1 MEEKYKKFKEYNW
14 TESAE
19 WKSYYT
25 NIFPTPP
32 PSKILRYKKKF
43 YRNKIDPDFDIDYKP
58 LNEEENSYSSTN
70 TSSTSYSQ
78 KGNTNTNTNAN
89 NNTFQDM
96 FSKEQTFETYKAA
109 QSLANPINSNLLI
122 GIETFLLIAFI
133 IYLPSSHWASQL
145 ALLGFL
151 VRTVRCVGIPR
162 FDMIYFR
169 ALIMNDS
176 CHILLYTLQTLF
188 DKFNYYIIIPVLIST
203 IIALSDNGRNI
214 VLFKKYT
221 NLVNSKREELIEIR
235 SNIEVTIGFVSIFGV
250 FLKINSILTPILYWQ
265 AMKFRYTLNPYIK
278 KSFSQLNYSSNQF
291 KNSEKCP
298 KLLSLI
304 IDKIQMAISYM
315 AKLGNPQPGQD

>member
-14 TESAE
+14 TDSAE

-58 LNEEENSYSSTN
+58 LNEEDNSNSSTN
-70 TSSTSYSQ
+70 SSSTSYNQ
-78 KGNTNTNTNAN
+78 KANTNN
-89 NNTFQDM
+89 NSFQDM
-96 FSKEQTFETYKAA
+96 FSKEQTFESYKAA

-122 GIETFLLIAFI
+122 LIETFLLIAFI
-133 IYLPSSHWASQL
+133 ISLPSSHKTSIL
-145 ALLGFL
+145 ALLAFL
-151 VRTVRCVGIPR
+151 VRTIRSVGIPK

-176 CHILLYTLQTLF
+176 CHTLLYTLQTLL
-188 DKFNYYIIIPVLIST
+188 DKFNYYIIIPILIST

-214 VLFKKYT
+214 VLVKKYT
-221 NLVNSKREELIEIR
+221 NLVNNKREELIEIR
-235 SNIEVTIGFVSIFGV
+235 SNIEVAIGFVSIFGV

-265 AMKFRYTLNPYIK
+265 AMKFRYILNPYIK

-304 IDKIQMAISYM
+304 IDKVQMAISYM
-315 AKLGNPQPGQD
+315 AKMGNPQSG

>member
-58 LNEEENSYSSTN
+58 LNEEENSYSNTN
-70 TSSTSYSQ
+70 SSSTSYNQ
-78 KGNTNTNTNAN
+78 KGNTNTNSY
-89 NNTFQDM
+89 NNTFQDI
-96 FSKEQTFETYKAA
+96 FSKEQTFEAYKAA

-133 IYLPSSHWASQL
+133 ISLPFSHKTSLL
-145 ALLGFL
+145 ALLSFL
-151 VRTVRCVGIPR
+151 VRTVRCVGIPK

-176 CHILLYTLQTLF
+176 CHTLLYTLQTLL
-188 DKFNYYIIIPVLIST
+188 DKFNYYIIIPILIST

-214 VLFKKYT
+214 VLVKKYT
-221 NLVNSKREELIEIR
+221 NLLNNKREELMEVR
-235 SNIEVTIGFVSIFGV
+235 SNIEVAIGFVSIFGV
-250 FLKINSILTPILYWQ
+250 FLKINSILTPIVYWQ

-278 KSFSQLNYSSNQF
+278 KSFSQLNYFSNQF

-304 IDKIQMAISYM
+304 IDKIQMSISYL

>member
-14 TESAE
+14 TDSAE

-58 LNEEENSYSSTN
+58 LNEEDNSNSSTN
-70 TSSTSYSQ
+70 SSSTSYNQ
-78 KGNTNTNTNAN
+78 KANTNN
-89 NNTFQDM
+89 NSFQDM
-96 FSKEQTFETYKAA
+96 FSKEQTFESYKAA

-122 GIETFLLIAFI
+122 VIETFLLIAFI
-133 IYLPSSHWASQL
+133 ISLPSSHKTSIL
-145 ALLGFL
+145 ALLAFL
-151 VRTVRCVGIPR
+151 VRTIRSVGIPK

-176 CHILLYTLQTLF
+176 CHTLLYTLQTLL
-188 DKFNYYIIIPVLIST
+188 DKFNYYIIIPILIST

-214 VLFKKYT
+214 VLVKKYT
-221 NLVNSKREELIEIR
+221 NLVNNKREELIEIR
-235 SNIEVTIGFVSIFGV
+235 SNIEVTIGFVSIIGV

-265 AMKFRYTLNPYIK
+265 AMKFRYILNPYIK

-304 IDKIQMAISYM
+304 IDKVQMAISYM
-315 AKLGNPQPGQD
+315 AKMGNPQSG

>member
-14 TESAE
+14 AESSE
-19 WKSYYT
+19 WKSYYN

-32 PSKILRYKKKF
+32 SSKILRYKKKF
-43 YRNKIDPDFDIDYKP
+43 YRNKIDPDFDIDYKSP
-58 LNEEENSYSSTN
+58 TEEDNSYSNT
-70 TSSTSYSQ
+70 TSSSSSNNQ
-78 KGNTNTNTNAN
+78 NANTNN

-96 FSKEQTFETYKAA
+96 FSNEQTFETYKAA
-109 QSLANPINSNLLI
+109 QNLANPINSNLLI
-122 GIETFLLIAFI
+122 SIETFLLIAFI
-133 IYLPSSHWASQL
+133 ISLPFSHKSSLL

-151 VRTVRCVGIPR
+151 VRTVRCVGIPK

-176 CHILLYTLQTLF
+176 CHTLLYTLQTLL

-203 IIALSDNGRNI
+203 VIALSDNGRNI
-214 VLFKKYT
+214 NLFKKYT
-221 NLVNSKREELIEIR
+221 NFVNNKREELIEVR

-250 FLKINSILTPILYWQ
+250 FLKINSIITPILYWQ
-265 AMKFRYTLNPYIK
+265 VMKFRYTLNPYIK
-278 KSFSQLNYSSNQF
+278 KSFSHLNHVSNQF

-304 IDKIQMAISYM
+304 IDKIQMAIIYM
-315 AKLGNPQPGQD
+315 AKMGNPQPGQD

>member
-32 PSKILRYKKKF
+32 PSKLLRYKKKF

-70 TSSTSYSQ
+70 SSSTSYNQ
-78 KGNTNTNTNAN
+78 KGNTNTNSY

-96 FSKEQTFETYKAA
+96 FSKEQTFEAYKAA

-122 GIETFLLIAFI
+122 GIETFLLFAFI
-133 IYLPSSHWASQL
+133 ISLPFSHKTSLL

-162 FDMIYFR
+162 FDMLYFR

-176 CHILLYTLQTLF
+176 CHTLLYTLQTLL
-188 DKFNYYIIIPVLIST
+188 DKFNYYIIIPILIST

-214 VLFKKYT
+214 VLVKKYT
-221 NLVNSKREELIEIR
+221 NLLNNKREELMEVR
-235 SNIEVTIGFVSIFGV
+235 SNIEVAIGFVSIFGV
-250 FLKINSILTPILYWQ
+250 FLKINSILTPIVYWQ

-291 KNSEKCP
+291 KNSENCP

-304 IDKIQMAISYM
+304 IDKIQMSISYL

>member
-14 TESAE
+14 TDSAE

-58 LNEEENSYSSTN
+58 LNEEDNSNSSTN
-70 TSSTSYSQ
+70 SSSTSYNQ
-78 KGNTNTNTNAN
+78 KANTNN
-89 NNTFQDM
+89 NSFQDM
-96 FSKEQTFETYKAA
+96 FSKEQTFESYKAA

-122 GIETFLLIAFI
+122 VIETFLLIAFI
-133 IYLPSSHWASQL
+133 ISLPSSHKTSIL
-145 ALLGFL
+145 ALLAFL
-151 VRTVRCVGIPR
+151 VRTIRSVGIPK

-176 CHILLYTLQTLF
+176 CHTLLYTLQTLL
-188 DKFNYYIIIPVLIST
+188 DKFNYYIIIPILIST

-214 VLFKKYT
+214 VLVKKYT
-221 NLVNSKREELIEIR
+221 NLVNNKREELIEIR
-235 SNIEVTIGFVSIFGV
+235 SNIEVAIGFVSIFGV

-265 AMKFRYTLNPYIK
+265 AMKFRYILNPYIK

-304 IDKIQMAISYM
+304 IDKVQMAISYM
-315 AKLGNPQPGQD
+315 AKMGNPQSG

>member
-14 TESAE
+14 TESVE

-58 LNEEENSYSSTN
+58 PNEEDNSNSSTN
-70 TSSTSYSQ
+70 SSSTSYNQ
-78 KGNTNTNTNAN
+78 KANTNN
-89 NNTFQDM
+89 NSFQDM
-96 FSKEQTFETYKAA
+96 FSKEQTFESYKAA

-122 GIETFLLIAFI
+122 VIETFLLIAFI
-133 IYLPSSHWASQL
+133 ISLPSSHKTSLL
-145 ALLGFL
+145 ALLAFL
-151 VRTVRCVGIPR
+151 VRTIRSVGIPK

-176 CHILLYTLQTLF
+176 CHTLLYTLQTLL

-214 VLFKKYT
+214 VLVKKYT
-221 NLVNSKREELIEIR
+221 NLVNNKREELIEIR

-265 AMKFRYTLNPYIK
+265 AMKFRYILNPYIK

-298 KLLSLI
+298 KLLSII
-304 IDKIQMAISYM
+304 IDKVQMAISYM
-315 AKLGNPQPGQD
+315 AKMGNPQSGQN

>member
-14 TESAE
+14 AESSE
-19 WKSYYT
+19 WKSYYN

-32 PSKILRYKKKF
+32 SSKILRYKKKF
-43 YRNKIDPDFDIDYKP
+43 YRNKIDPDFDIDYKSP
-58 LNEEENSYSSTN
+58 TEEDNSYSNT
-70 TSSTSYSQ
+70 TSSSSSNNQ
-78 KGNTNTNTNAN
+78 NANTNN

-96 FSKEQTFETYKAA
+96 FSNEQTFETYKAA
-109 QSLANPINSNLLI
+109 QNLANPINSNLLI
-122 GIETFLLIAFI
+122 SIETFLLIAFI
-133 IYLPSSHWASQL
+133 ISLPFSHKSSLL

-151 VRTVRCVGIPR
+151 VRTVRCVGIPK

-176 CHILLYTLQTLF
+176 CHTLLYTLQTLL

-203 IIALSDNGRNI
+203 VIALSDNGRNI
-214 VLFKKYT
+214 NLFKKYT
-221 NLVNSKREELIEIR
+221 NFVNNKREELIEVR

-250 FLKINSILTPILYWQ
+250 FLKINSIITPILYWQ
-265 AMKFRYTLNPYIK
+265 VMKFRYTLNPYIK
-278 KSFSQLNYSSNQF
+278 KSFSHLNHVSNQF

-315 AKLGNPQPGQD
+315 AKMGSPQP

>member
-14 TESAE
+14 AESSE
-19 WKSYYT
+19 WKSYYN

-32 PSKILRYKKKF
+32 SSKILRYKIKF
-43 YRNKIDPDFDIDYKP
+43 YRNKIDPDFDIDYKSP
-58 LNEEENSYSSTN
+58 TEEDNSYSNTN
-70 TSSTSYSQ
+70 SSSTSNNQ
-78 KGNTNTNTNAN
+78 KSNENTNN
-89 NNTFQDM
+89 NNAFQNM

-122 GIETFLLIAFI
+122 CIETFLLIAFI
-133 IYLPSSHWASQL
+133 ISLPSSHKSSLL

-151 VRTVRCVGIPR
+151 VRTIRCVGIPK

-176 CHILLYTLQTLF
+176 CHTLLYSLQTLL

-214 VLFKKYT
+214 NLFKKYT
-221 NLVNSKREELIEIR
+221 DFANNKREELIEVR

-250 FLKINSILTPILYWQ
+250 FLKINSIITPILYWQ
-265 AMKFRYTLNPYIK
+265 VMKFRYTLNPYIK
-278 KSFSQLNYSSNQF
+278 KSFSHLNHVSNQF

-304 IDKIQMAISYM
+304 IDKIQMAIIYM
-315 AKLGNPQPGQD
+315 AKMGNPQPGQD